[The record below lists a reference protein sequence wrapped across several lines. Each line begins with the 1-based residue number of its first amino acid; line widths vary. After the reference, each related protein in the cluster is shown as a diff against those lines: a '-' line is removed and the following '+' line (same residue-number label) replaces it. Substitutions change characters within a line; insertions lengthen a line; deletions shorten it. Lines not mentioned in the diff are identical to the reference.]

1 MNTKGWGI
9 IGASTIAREYMIG
22 AINAQQDSCAV
33 AVMSRS
39 MRRARRLAQELNV
52 ERSYDDL
59 DALLSDPDIDVIYVC
74 TTNERHKEETLA
86 AAAAGKHVLCEKPL
100 ALTLSDA
107 REMILACD
115 RAGVIMGTNHHLR
128 NAVTHRKLRSLIR
141 RGAIGR
147 PLAAR
152 VFHAVSLPQ
161 HLRTWRINNSGAGA
175 GVVLDITV
183 HDTDTLRFILEDEV
197 IEVCAQTACHGLG
210 EEGVE
215 DTVMGVMRFRHG
227 VLAQFHDAFTIGH
240 AGTGL
245 QVHGTEGSLFAE
257 DVMTQRPVGRIYRR
271 VHDKKETI
279 TLGPSEDLY
288 TRAVRLFNRSMDG
301 LGEPSATA
309 DDGLRSLAVALAV
322 LESAQTGTRI
332 KVRYA

>member
-1 MNTKGWGI
+1 MPKKGWGI
-9 IGASTIAREYMIG
+9 IGASTIAREYMIR
-22 AINAQQDSCAV
+22 AINAQQDSRAV

-39 MRRARRLAQELNV
+39 MRRGRRLAQELNV
-52 ERSYDDL
+52 ERIYDNL
-59 DALLSDPDIDVIYVC
+59 DALLSDPEIDVIYISS
-74 TTNERHKEETLA
+74 TNERHKEETVA

-107 REMILACD
+107 RKMIHACEE
-115 RAGVIMGTNHHLR
+115 AGVIMGTNHHLR

-161 HLRTWRINNSGAGA
+161 HLRTWRINNPDAGA

-197 IEVCAQTACHGLG
+197 VEVSAQTASQGMAH
-210 EEGVE
+210 EGIE
-215 DTVMGVMRFRHG
+215 DAVMGVMRFRRG
-227 VLAQFHDAFTIGH
+227 VMAQFHDAFTIAH

-245 QVHGTEGSLFAE
+245 EIHGTEGSLFAE
-257 DVMTQRPVGRIYRR
+257 NVMTQRPVGRIYRR
-271 VHDKKETI
+271 VNNKKEVI
-279 TLGPSEDLY
+279 TLGPSENLY
-288 TRAVRLFNRSMDG
+288 TRAVRLFNRALDG

-309 DDGLRSLAVALAV
+309 NDGLRSLAVALSV
-322 LESAQTGTRI
+322 LESAKTGMCI
-332 KVRYA
+332 KVRYG